1 MNNEQFIKSL
11 VESNIEHFSK
21 IDNKDDFKIWL
32 TALLRTAVNFG
43 KTCK

>member
-1 MNNEQFIKSL
+1 MNSEQFIKSL
-11 VESNIEHFSK
+11 VESNIETFSK
-21 IDNKDDFKIWL
+21 IDNKEDLKTWL